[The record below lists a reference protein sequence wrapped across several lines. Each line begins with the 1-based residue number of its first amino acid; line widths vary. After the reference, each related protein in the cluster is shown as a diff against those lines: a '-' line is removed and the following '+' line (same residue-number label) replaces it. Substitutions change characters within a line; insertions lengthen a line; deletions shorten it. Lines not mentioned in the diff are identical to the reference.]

1 MFANIGGQR
10 VYYEVNGSG
19 PVVILLHGWG
29 ASLNSLR
36 GVFNHLV
43 PRFRV
48 YAVDLPGFG
57 RSQPPPTPWGSADYA
72 GLVADWAKELDIQ
85 AACWLGHSFGGRIA
99 IILGADYP
107 YLVHKLILVDS
118 AGIKPRRGL
127 KYYLKVYTAKA
138 ARKVLPAKQM
148 EAVYKLMGSSDYR
161 QAGELR
167 ATLVKVVNEDLRER
181 MPKISQPV
189 LLIWGEQ
196 DTATPVS
203 DGQIMQ
209 KLIPNAQLVVLPQ
222 AGHYAYLDQPALF
235 LQTVDQF
242 LRG

>member
-1 MFANIGGQR
+1 MFVNIGGQR

-19 PVVILLHGWG
+19 PVVVLLHGWG

-43 PRFRV
+43 LRFRV

-57 RSQPPPTPWGSADYA
+57 RSQPPTSVWGSADYA
-72 GLVADWAKELDIQ
+72 KLVADWAGEMDIQ

-107 YLVHKLILVDS
+107 HLVRKLILAGS

-127 KYYLKVYTAKA
+127 KYYLRVGAVKA

-167 ATLVKVVNEDLRER
+167 ATLVKVVNEDLQER
-181 MPKISQPV
+181 MPKISQPA
-189 LLIWGEQ
+189 LLVWGEQ

-209 KLIPNAQLVVLPQ
+209 KLIPNAQLVVLSQ
-222 AGHYAYLDQPALF
+222 AGHYVYLDQPVLF
-235 LQTVDQF
+235 LQAIDKF